1 MEQKTKDILVAGGM
15 ILGSLLIGFVLIRRI
30 RNKMRAVY
38 VQGEYKGANCDE
50 LHAFQSTSGRIIGGM
65 NDKVF
70 AELEKMYKNGINP
83 EVTEVKVDMDSA
95 NMKVK
100 WQVKIE
106 PSKDGKAWVGFTSRG
121 SSGNPSAFNR
131 AVGKAQG
138 QDFDSVKRKVI
149 GYVGE
154 PNLEMKVVKDFLYN
168 FSKDGKVLGKCPT
181 RQVFYAYTRPTK
193 YPKQ

>member
-1 MEQKTKDILVAGGM
+1 VEPKTKKILIVSGVVLSSAIFGF
-15 ILGSLLIGFVLIRRI
+15 IIYKLIKR
-30 RNKMRAVY
+30 KMSTVY
-38 VQGEYKGANCDE
+38 VQGEFKGANCDE

-70 AELEKMYKNGINP
+70 AELEKLYEKGINP

-121 SSGNPSAFNR
+121 SSGGASAFNR

-138 QDFDSVKRKVI
+138 QDFDSVKKKI
-149 GYVGE
+149 SGIIAE
-154 PNLEMKVVKDFLYN
+154 PNMEMKVVKDYLYN
-168 FSKDGKVLGKCPT
+168 FSKDGEVLGKCPT
-181 RQVFYAYTRPTK
+181 RQVFYAYTRPNK
-193 YPKQ
+193 YPKK

>member
-38 VQGEYKGANCDE
+38 VEGEFKGANCDE

-181 RQVFYAYTRPTK
+181 R
-193 YPKQ
+193 

>member
-1 MEQKTKDILVAGGM
+1 MEQSTKDILTASGI
-15 ILGSLLIGFVLIRRI
+15 ILGSALLGFVIYRI
-30 RNKMRAVY
+30 IKRKMSVVY
-38 VQGEYKGANCDE
+38 VQGEFTGANCDE

-70 AELEKMYKNGINP
+70 KELERLYDKGINP
-83 EVTEVKVDMDSA
+83 EVTDVIVDMDA
-95 NMKVK
+95 DNMKVK

-121 SSGNPSAFNR
+121 SSGGASAFNR

-138 QDFDSVKRKVI
+138 QDFDSVKRKVRDI
-149 GYVGE
+149 VGE

-168 FSKDGKVLGKCPT
+168 FSKDGKVEGKCPT
-181 RQVFYAYTRPTK
+181 RQVFYVYTRPNQ
-193 YPKQ
+193 YPKK

>member
-38 VQGEYKGANCDE
+38 VEGEFKGANCDE

-181 RQVFYAYTRPTK
+181 RQVFYAYTRPNK

>member
-1 MEQKTKDILVAGGM
+1 MEQKTKNILVASGI
-15 ILGSLLIGFVLIRRI
+15 ILGSAIVGFIIYKIIKR
-30 RNKMRAVY
+30 KMNVVY
-38 VQGEYKGANCDE
+38 VQGEFKGSNCDE
-50 LHAFQSTSGRIIGGM
+50 LHAFQSTSGRVIGGM

-70 AELEKMYKNGINP
+70 AELEKMYNKGINP
-83 EVTEVKVDMDSA
+83 EVTEVNVDMDSA

-121 SSGNPSAFNR
+121 SSGGASAFNR

-138 QDFDSVKRKVI
+138 QDFDSVKKKI
-149 GYVGE
+149 SGLISE
-154 PNLEMKVVKDFLYN
+154 PNMEMKVVKDFLYN

-181 RQVFYAYTRPTK
+181 RQVFYAYTRPNK